1 MLFIQRG
8 VPDLKFSFPFC
19 FIACWFLFCCCLWF
33 YLVWALVFFFFFSQK
48 PSEHLKEDAVFVEAL
63 YPSLGIIWL
72 EGVTDLHINTAAVLL
87 ESDGPFVF
95 WYA

>member
-1 MLFIQRG
+1 MLAGFYFVVVFGFIWFG
-8 VPDLKFSFPFC
+8 LWSF
-19 FIACWFLFCCCLWF
+19 
-33 YLVWALVFFFFFSQK
+33 FFFFFSQK

>member
-1 MLFIQRG
+1 MLAGFYFVVVFGFI
-8 VPDLKFSFPFC
+8 
-19 FIACWFLFCCCLWF
+19 WFGLWS
-33 YLVWALVFFFFFSQK
+33 FFFFFSQK